1 LPLFV
6 VIIMPRSSFLLLA
19 TKTIAVLVVIVGATA
34 SFQPSHPLRPLV
46 YRKKSIPWRFFQKN
60 DIMSSTTSK
69 TPFDEENGVAFSSVV
84 PRGGGV
90 LPLHATIL
98 MSQANA
104 GSTDSSPRFRVPWRE
119 LFAEAL
125 GTFLIV
131 QLGTGAV
138 MSSVFTSNLQG
149 LFQIASVWIIAVTV
163 AIVVTAPISGAH
175 LNPAI
180 SFSLA
185 LFRKF
190 DWRKVL
196 PYTAAQ
202 LVGATAGSAVNYFLY
217 ATVIRKYE
225 AAQGL
230 VRATSIESARAFGE
244 YFSFPVTVAQAFGV
258 EAFGTAVLAA
268 VIFAVTH
275 PRQEK
280 NTSNS
285 APLLIGLTVGAL
297 IGVLAPLTQGG
308 FNPARDFGPRL
319 VAYAA
324 GWNQLAFRHC
334 WVYILAPLVGA
345 PLGAALVD
353 KVLYATDEKNS
364 NGAINGDAV
373 N

>member
-1 LPLFV
+1 V
-6 VIIMPRSSFLLLA
+6 LA
-19 TKTIAVLVVIVGATA
+19 VVIVGATA
-34 SFQPSHPLRPLV
+34 SFQPNHPLLPSV
-46 YRKKSIPWRFFQKN
+46 YRKQSIPWRFFQKN
-60 DIMSSTTSK
+60 DFMSTPTAETS
-69 TPFDEENGVAFSSVV
+69 FDEENAVSFSSM

-90 LPLHATIL
+90 LPRHATTL
-98 MSQANA
+98 KSQAN
-104 GSTDSSPRFRVPWRE
+104 GSTDSPRFRVPWRE

-138 MSSVFTSNLQG
+138 MSSIFTNSLQG

-163 AIVVTAPISGAH
+163 AIVVTGPISGAH

-180 SFSLA
+180 SLSLA

-190 DWRKVL
+190 DWKKVL

-217 ATVIRKYE
+217 STVIAKYE
-225 AAQGL
+225 AARGL
-230 VRATSIESARAFGE
+230 VRATSIESAMAFGE
-244 YFSFPVTVAQAFGV
+244 YFSSPVTVAQAFGV

-280 NTSNS
+280 KTN
-285 APLLIGLTVGAL
+285 APILIGLTVGAL

-334 WVYILAPLVGA
+334 WVYIVAPLVGA

-364 NGAINGDAV
+364 DGTVNGDAV